1 MTAKPMKTSA
11 EEHLI
16 PGSLLDKQVQVTVVG
31 CGGTGT
37 ALVSGLPLM
46 HQALLALGHPHGLDV
61 SLVDGDRISPT
72 NCVRQPFC
80 ENEVGLFKS
89 TVLAT
94 RINLFYGLGWR
105 AYPRFMDESWR
116 DETDILIS
124 CVDTRKARKMLMR
137 TAAFQACHY
146 WLDIGNN
153 AATGQ
158 FVLGQP
164 DNRRNSKSSPRLP
177 TVAELFPEIVDSE
190 LDRKDSL
197 PSCSAVEALT
207 RQEPFINQSL
217 ANLALAML
225 ARLFRHGRLSYHGA
239 FVNLAVGLTS
249 PVSVNPVTWKRIVDA
264 NECRI
269 ASRRRS
275 GNRRKI
281 QSANSAKKRQPR
293 KSGKLPE

>member
-1 MTAKPMKTSA
+1 MNLKPILSSL
-11 EEHLI
+11 EGHLI
-16 PGSLLDKQVQVTVVG
+16 PGSLLEKQVHVTIVG

-37 ALVSGLPLM
+37 TVAGGLPLL
-46 HQALLALGHPHGLDV
+46 HQAMLALGHPHGLNV
-61 SLVDGDRISPT
+61 SLVDGDKISPT

-80 ENEVGLFKS
+80 ENEIGLFKS

-105 AYPRFMDESWR
+105 AFPCFVDESWR

-137 TAAFQACHY
+137 TAAYHACHY

-164 DNRRNSKSSPRLP
+164 DNRRNSKCSSRLP
-177 TVAELFPEIVDSE
+177 TVAELFPEIVDPE
-190 LDRKDSL
+190 LDRNDSL

-225 ARLFRHGRLSYHGA
+225 ARLFRHGRLSYHAA
-239 FVNLAVGLTS
+239 FVNLESGMAA
-249 PVSVNPVTWKRIVDA
+249 PVAVNPLAWKRIIDA
-264 NECRI
+264 NERSTLFGQRERK
-269 ASRRRS
+269 SRKRATRS
-275 GNRRKI
+275 HRRKT
-281 QSANSAKKRQPR
+281 QDPQKATR
-293 KSGKLPE
+293 

>member
-1 MTAKPMKTSA
+1 MTVKPILNSL
-11 EEHLI
+11 EGHLI
-16 PGSLLDKQVQVTVVG
+16 PGVLLGKQVHVTMVG

-37 ALVSGLPLM
+37 ALASGLPLL
-46 HQALLALGHPHGLDV
+46 HQAMLALGHPHGLDV
-61 SLVDGDRISPT
+61 SLVDGDKISST

-80 ENEVGLFKS
+80 ENEIGLFKS

-105 AYPRFMDESWR
+105 AFPCFVDESWR

-137 TAAFQACHY
+137 TAAYHACHY

-164 DNRRNSKSSPRLP
+164 DNRRNSKCSSRLP
-177 TVAELFPEIVDSE
+177 TVAELFPEIVDPE

-197 PSCSAVEALT
+197 PSCSAVDALT

-225 ARLFRHGRLSYHGA
+225 ARLFRHGRLSYHAA
-239 FVNLAVGLTS
+239 FVNLESGMAA
-249 PVSVNPVTWKRIVDA
+249 PVAVNPIAWKRIIEA
-264 NECRI
+264 NERTVFSGRTRLSRK
-269 ASRRRS
+269 ASGAGS
-275 GNRRKI
+275 SKNRR
-281 QSANSAKKRQPR
+281 PR
-293 KSGKLPE
+293 KSRKRSA

>member
-1 MTAKPMKTSA
+1 
-11 EEHLI
+11 
-16 PGSLLDKQVQVTVVG
+16 LLEKQVHVTVVG

-37 ALVSGLPLM
+37 AFVSGLPLL
-46 HQALLALGHPHGLDV
+46 HQAMLALGHPHGLDV

-80 ENEVGLFKS
+80 ENEIGLFKS

-105 AYPRFMDESWR
+105 AYPRFMDENWR
-116 DETDILIS
+116 DETDILVS

-137 TAAFQACHY
+137 TAAYQACHY

-164 DNRRNSKSSPRLP
+164 ANRRNPACSSRLP
-177 TVAELFPEIVDSE
+177 TVAELFPEIVDPE

-239 FVNLAVGLTS
+239 FVNLAGGLTA
-249 PVSVNPVTWKRIVDA
+249 PLSVNPAAWKRII
-264 NECRI
+264 E
-269 ASRRRS
+269 ASERTASLGRRS
-275 GNRRKI
+275 GNTRKAGNG
-281 QSANSAKKRQPR
+281 QVSKKR
-293 KSGKLPE
+293 KGVLGEGAV

>member
-1 MTAKPMKTSA
+1 MPNSLEGHTV
-11 EEHLI
+11 
-16 PGSLLDKQVQVTVVG
+16 PGSLLEKQVQVTVVG

-37 ALVSGLPLM
+37 AFVSGLPLL
-46 HQALLALGHPHGLDV
+46 HQAMLALGHPHGLNV
-61 SLVDGDRISPT
+61 SLVDGDKISAT

-80 ENEVGLFKS
+80 ENEIGLFKS

-105 AYPRFMDESWR
+105 AYPRFIDEGWR
-116 DETDILIS
+116 DETDILVS

-137 TAAFQACHY
+137 TAAYHACHY
-146 WLDIGNN
+146 WLDLGNN

-164 DNRRNSKSSPRLP
+164 ENRRNSKCPSRLP
-177 TVAELFPEIVDSE
+177 TVAELFPEIVDPE

-225 ARLFRHGRLSYHGA
+225 ARLFRHGRISYHAG
-239 FVNLAVGLTS
+239 FVNLAGGLTAPVAVS
-249 PVSVNPVTWKRIVDA
+249 PVAWQRIIEA
-264 NECRI
+264 NEQTARSECRSPK
-269 ASRRRS
+269 A
-275 GNRRKI
+275 RKKM
-281 QSANSAKKRQPR
+281 APTKRKTP
-293 KSGKLPE
+293 KTELI

>member
-1 MTAKPMKTSA
+1 MTDNPMPNILEGHTV
-11 EEHLI
+11 
-16 PGSLLDKQVQVTVVG
+16 PGSLLEKQVHVTVVG

-37 ALVSGLPLM
+37 AFVSGLPLL
-46 HQALLALGHPHGLDV
+46 HQAMLALGHPDGLDV
-61 SLVDGDRISPT
+61 SLVDGDRISST

-80 ENEVGLFKS
+80 ENEIGLFKS
-89 TVLAT
+89 IVLAT

-105 AYPRFMDESWR
+105 AYPRFIDESWR
-116 DETDILIS
+116 DETDILVS

-137 TAAFQACHY
+137 TAAYHACHY

-164 DNRRNSKSSPRLP
+164 DNHRNSKCPSRLP
-177 TVAELFPEIVDSE
+177 TVAELFPEIVDPE
-190 LDRKDSL
+190 LDRRDSL

-225 ARLFRHGRLSYHGA
+225 ARLFRHGRLSYHAA
-239 FVNLAVGLTS
+239 FVNLAGGLTAPISVS
-249 PVSVNPVTWKRIVDA
+249 PDVWKRMM
-264 NECRI
+264 E
-269 ASRRRS
+269 ASERSAISGRRS
-275 GNRRKI
+275 PKTRNGRRF
-281 QSANSAKKRQPR
+281 KKRRSRQSVKQPA
-293 KSGKLPE
+293 

>member
-1 MTAKPMKTSA
+1 MTVKPILKPL
-11 EEHLI
+11 EGHLL
-16 PGSLLDKQVQVTVVG
+16 PGSLLEKQVHVTVVG

-37 ALVSGLPLM
+37 AFASGLPLL
-46 HQALLALGHPHGLDV
+46 HQAMLALGHPHGLDV
-61 SLVDGDRISPT
+61 SLVDGDKISPT

-80 ENEVGLFKS
+80 ENELGLFKS

-105 AYPRFMDESWR
+105 AYPCFVDESWR
-116 DETDILIS
+116 DQTDILIS

-137 TAAFQACHY
+137 TAAYQACHY

-153 AATGQ
+153 AASGQ

-164 DNRRNSKSSPRLP
+164 DNRTNSKCSSRLP
-177 TVAELFPEIVDSE
+177 TIAELFPEIVDSE

-217 ANLALAML
+217 AYLALAML
-225 ARLFRHGRLSYHGA
+225 TRLFRHGRLSYHAA
-239 FVNLAVGLTS
+239 FVNLESGITA
-249 PVSVNPVTWKRIVDA
+249 PVAVNPIAWKRIMEA
-264 NECRI
+264 NGSTAFPGRTRK
-269 ASRRRS
+269 SRKAGGARS
-275 GNRRKI
+275 SRNRRQHKSRKR
-281 QSANSAKKRQPR
+281 SA
-293 KSGKLPE
+293 

>member
-1 MTAKPMKTSA
+1 MTDTPMPNILEGHTV
-11 EEHLI
+11 
-16 PGSLLDKQVQVTVVG
+16 PGSLLEKQVHVTVVG

-37 ALVSGLPLM
+37 AFVSGLPLL
-46 HQALLALGHPHGLDV
+46 HQAMLALGHPHGLDV
-61 SLVDGDRISPT
+61 SLVDGDRISST

-80 ENEVGLFKS
+80 ENEIGLFKS

-105 AYPRFMDESWR
+105 AYPRFIDENWR
-116 DETDILIS
+116 DETDILVS

-137 TAAFQACHY
+137 TAAYHACHY

-164 DNRRNSKSSPRLP
+164 DNHRNSKCPSRLP
-177 TVAELFPEIVDSE
+177 TVAELFPEIVDPE

-225 ARLFRHGRLSYHGA
+225 ARLFRHGRLSYHAA
-239 FVNLAVGLTS
+239 FVNLAGGLTA
-249 PVSVNPVTWKRIVDA
+249 PISVRPDVWKRMM
-264 NECRI
+264 E
-269 ASRRRS
+269 ASERSAVPGRRS
-275 GNRRKI
+275 PKVRNGRRL
-281 QSANSAKKRQPR
+281 KKRGSRQ
-293 KSGKLPE
+293 SGKQPA

>member
-1 MTAKPMKTSA
+1 MNSG
-11 EEHLI
+11 EENLI
-16 PGSLLDKQVQVTVVG
+16 PGALLEKKIRVTVVG

-37 ALVSGLPLM
+37 AFVSGLPLL
-46 HQALLALGHPHGLDV
+46 HQAMLALGHPHGLEV
-61 SLVDGDRISPT
+61 SIIDGDRISAT

-80 ENEVGLFKS
+80 ENEIGLFKS

-105 AYPRFMDESWR
+105 SYPRFMEESWR
-116 DETDILIS
+116 EETDILVS

-137 TAAFQACHY
+137 TAAYYACHY

-153 AATGQ
+153 AANGQ

-164 DNRRNSKSSPRLP
+164 DNRRNSKCISRLP
-177 TVAELFPEIVDSE
+177 TVAELFPEIVDDE
-190 LDRKDSL
+190 LDKKDKL

-239 FVNLAVGLTS
+239 FVNLAAGLTA
-249 PVSVNPVTWKRIVDA
+249 PIAINPTAWKRIIDA
-264 NECRI
+264 NCHTQTL
-269 ASRRRS
+269 SRRRTRHTRKAAVTNR
-275 GNRRKI
+275 NRRG
-281 QSANSAKKRQPR
+281 N
-293 KSGKLPE
+293 

>member
-1 MTAKPMKTSA
+1 MTAKPMPTRV

-46 HQALLALGHPHGLDV
+46 HQAMLALGHPQGLDV

-137 TAAFQACHY
+137 TAAYHACHY

-225 ARLFRHGRLSYHGA
+225 ARLFRHGPLSYHGA
-239 FVNLAVGLTS
+239 FVNLESGMTAPVAVS
-249 PVSVNPVTWKRIVDA
+249 PIAWKRIIEA
-264 NECRI
+264 NER
-269 ASRRRS
+269 SVPLRLRRRKVAKTPVT
-275 GNRRKI
+275 RAHPE
-281 QSANSAKKRQPR
+281 SA
-293 KSGKLPE
+293 PEFG

>member
-1 MTAKPMKTSA
+1 MTAKPMPNSV
-11 EEHLI
+11 EGHPI
-16 PGSLLDKQVQVTVVG
+16 PGSLLEKQVHVTVVG

-37 ALVSGLPLM
+37 AFVSGLPLL
-46 HQALLALGHPHGLDV
+46 HQAMLALGHPHGLDV
-61 SLVDGDRISPT
+61 SLVDGDRISAT

-80 ENEVGLFKS
+80 ENEIGLFKS

-116 DETDILIS
+116 DETDILVS
-124 CVDTRKARKMLMR
+124 CVDTRKARKMLLR
-137 TAAFQACHY
+137 TAAYQACHY

-164 DNRRNSKSSPRLP
+164 DNRSNSKCSSRLP
-177 TVAELFPEIVDSE
+177 TVTELFPEIVDPE
-190 LDRKDSL
+190 LDRRDSL

-217 ANLALAML
+217 AHLALAML
-225 ARLFRHGRLSYHGA
+225 ARLFRHGCLPYHGA
-239 FVNLAVGLTS
+239 FVNLAGGLTA
-249 PVSVNPVTWKRIVDA
+249 PLSVNPAAWKRII
-264 NECRI
+264 E
-269 ASRRRS
+269 ASERTASSGRRP
-275 GNRRKI
+275 GNSRKAGNGRV
-281 QSANSAKKRQPR
+281 SKKR
-293 KSGKLPE
+293 KGVLGEGAV

>member
-1 MTAKPMKTSA
+1 MPNSLEGHTV
-11 EEHLI
+11 
-16 PGSLLDKQVQVTVVG
+16 PGSLLEKQVQVTVVG

-37 ALVSGLPLM
+37 AFVSGLPLL
-46 HQALLALGHPHGLDV
+46 HQAMLALGHPHGLNV
-61 SLVDGDRISPT
+61 SLVDGDKISAT

-80 ENEVGLFKS
+80 ENEIGLFKS

-105 AYPRFMDESWR
+105 AYPRFIDEGWR
-116 DETDILIS
+116 DEADILVS

-137 TAAFQACHY
+137 TAAYHACHY

-164 DNRRNSKSSPRLP
+164 ENRRNSKCPSRLP
-177 TVAELFPEIVDSE
+177 TVAELFPEIVDPE

-225 ARLFRHGRLSYHGA
+225 ARLFRHGRISYHAG
-239 FVNLAVGLTS
+239 FVNLAGGLTAPVAVS
-249 PVSVNPVTWKRIVDA
+249 PVAWQRIIEA
-264 NECRI
+264 NEQTARSECRSPK
-269 ASRRRS
+269 A
-275 GNRRKI
+275 RKKM
-281 QSANSAKKRQPR
+281 APTKRKAR
-293 KSGKLPE
+293 KTLMHPA

>member
-1 MTAKPMKTSA
+1 MIAKPMSNNV

-16 PGSLLDKQVQVTVVG
+16 PGSLLEKQVHVTVVG

-37 ALVSGLPLM
+37 ALVSGLPLL
-46 HQALLALGHPHGLDV
+46 HQAMLALGHPHGLDV

-80 ENEVGLFKS
+80 ENEIGLFKS

-105 AYPRFMDESWR
+105 AYERFVDENWR

-137 TAAFQACHY
+137 TAAYHACHY
-146 WLDIGNN
+146 WLDVGNN

-164 DNRRNSKSSPRLP
+164 DNRTNSKCQSRLP

-197 PSCSAVEALT
+197 PSCNTVEALT

-225 ARLFRHGRLSYHGA
+225 ARLFRHGRLCYHAA
-239 FVNLAVGLTS
+239 FVNLAGGLTA
-249 PVSVNPVTWKRIVDA
+249 PVSVSPTAWKRIVEA
-264 NECRI
+264 NERT
-269 ASRRRS
+269 ALSGRRS
-275 GNRRKI
+275 GKSRQARDLRASRKRN
-281 QSANSAKKRQPR
+281 AAAR
-293 KSGKLPE
+293 